1 MATKFTIKT
10 PQQLRD
16 DWDAEII
23 ANFPDGKPTLLVSF
37 FRVLGRAYALLVHG
51 LYLFLSKIADQIFV
65 TCASAEYLDR
75 HGSEYGVNRKPA
87 EAATGNIDATGT
99 NGTNIS
105 TGTQFQSEAG
115 IFYEVTAG
123 ATIAA
128 GTASLPVRSLTFGS
142 TTNQSIGTVLTL
154 VNPIAGVDSN
164 ATVDG
169 SALTGGADREADDA
183 FRQRILFKK
192 RNPIQC
198 GAPSDYVQW
207 GLQVAD
213 VTRTFVYPK
222 EDGLGTVRVRFMM
235 DDKYSDGI
243 PQAADVTAV
252 KDYIDTVKPAQV
264 DLFVSAPIAQPMN
277 PDISITPDTPEVR
290 TAVEASLQDL
300 LIREAEGGKTIPISK
315 IRQAVSNAVGE
326 SDNTVNSPAA
336 DVTVPSNAEIVTL
349 GTVTFS

>member
-1 MATKFTIKT
+1 MAIKFTIKT

-16 DWDAEII
+16 DWDAEIV
-23 ANFPDGKPTLLVSF
+23 ANFPDAKPTLLVSF
-37 FRVLGRAYALLVHG
+37 FKVLGRAYALLIHG
-51 LYLFLSKIADQIFV
+51 LYLFLDNIANQIFV
-65 TCASAEYLDR
+65 TCAAAEYLDR
-75 HGSEYGVNRKPA
+75 HGSEYGVIRN
-87 EAATGNIDATGT
+87 AADSASGNIDATGT
-99 NGTNIS
+99 NGTSIP
-105 TGTQFQSEAG
+105 TGTQFQSEGG

-142 TTNQSIGTVLTL
+142 NTNQSAGTVLSL
-154 VNPIAGVDSN
+154 VNPIAGVNSD

-169 SALTGGADREADDA
+169 DELTGGADRESDDA
-183 FRQRILFKK
+183 YRQRILFKK

-207 GLQVAD
+207 GLQVID
-213 VTRTFVYPK
+213 VTRVFVYPK

-235 DDKYSDGI
+235 DDKYDDGI

-252 KDYIDTVKPAQV
+252 QSYIDTVKPAQV
-264 DLFVSAPIAQPMN
+264 TLYVSAPVAQPMN
-277 PDISITPDTPEVR
+277 PDITITPDTPEVR
-290 TAVEASLQDL
+290 TAVEASLKDM
-300 LIREAEGGKTIPISK
+300 LIREAEAGKAIPISK

-326 SDNTVNSPAA
+326 TDNTVNSPAA

-349 GTVTFS
+349 GTITWS